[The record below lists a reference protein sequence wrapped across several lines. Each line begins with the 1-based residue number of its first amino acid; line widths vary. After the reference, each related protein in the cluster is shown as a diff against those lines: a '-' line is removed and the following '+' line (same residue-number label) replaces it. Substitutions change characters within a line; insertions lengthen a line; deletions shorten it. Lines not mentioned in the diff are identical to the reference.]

1 MFAPQSRGSGH
12 GLIGSH
18 ACRKAA
24 RMTEAS
30 RGYRRIGD
38 YALIGDAHS
47 VALIASD
54 GSIDWYC
61 CPRFDSPAVFC
72 RLLDAGNGGY
82 YRVGPTTPH
91 TTSRSY
97 VGETNVLA
105 TTFTTDTGRIRVTD
119 LMPMGIDTG
128 RGRASTHE
136 SHRILRLIEGVA
148 GAVECEVRFRPT
160 FRFASGHTEVQP
172 CEGGA
177 VARARDE
184 WLVLACSFPLHNDV
198 SWSVSGRKTIVAGD
212 RVSIAMTYHARRAP
226 DISDFDLTS
235 FDDQLEGTL
244 RYWRSWSDGCTYDGP
259 YHALVRRSALALKLL
274 TFAPT
279 GALLAAPTTSLPEVV
294 GGVGNWD
301 YRYTWLRD
309 AAMSLDALMLIGYH
323 EEAERFFDWLENL
336 CLRCTGGLQIMY
348 AIDGEPTPAEST
360 LDHLEGYRA
369 SRPVRVGNGAGHQ
382 TQLDV
387 YGHVIDAVS
396 ICHERR
402 GVPIRAELWSLL
414 RQFADQAAA
423 RWREPDHGPWE
434 VRGERRHYLYTK
446 LFCWVA
452 LDRAMRIAEQRGE
465 SGRRI
470 ERWRG
475 ERDELRGTILERGF
489 DAHVGAFTYVF
500 DDPTLDAG
508 ALVVPL
514 VNFLSPNDSRVRATM
529 LKVREQLSVDGLVY
543 RNFTPE
549 FEGEGTFTLCSCW
562 LAENLILAGRL
573 DEARTLFERIAG
585 HASDLGLLSEEIDAA
600 TGQLLG
606 NYPQGYSHLALIR
619 TAVRLAQAESSHAK
633 RPKTRAKDGIGS

>member
-1 MFAPQSRGSGH
+1 MNA
-12 GLIGSH
+12 SH
-18 ACRKAA
+18 RA
-24 RMTEAS
+24 
-30 RGYRRIGD
+30 YRPIAD
-38 YALIGDAHS
+38 YAIIGDAHTA
-47 VALIASD
+47 ALVASD
-54 GSIDWYC
+54 GSIDWCC
-61 CPRFDSPAVFC
+61 CPRFDSPAIFC
-72 RLLDAGNGGY
+72 RLLDAGRGGY

-91 TTSRSY
+91 TSSRSY

-119 LMPMGIDTG
+119 LMPMGADAGSG
-128 RGRASTHE
+128 RTSTDE
-136 SHRILRLIEGVA
+136 SHRILRLIEGIA
-148 GAVECEVRFRPT
+148 GTVECEVRFRPT
-160 FRFASGHTEVQP
+160 FGFATERTEVQP

-177 VARARDE
+177 VARSRDE
-184 WLVLACSFPLHNDV
+184 VLVLGCPIPLHHDV
-198 SWSVSGRKTIVAGD
+198 SSSVSGRRMIVAGD
-212 RVSIAMTYHARRAP
+212 RVWLAMTYRARRAP
-226 DISDFDLTS
+226 QTSDFDLTRS
-235 FDDQLEGTL
+235 DDQLEHTL
-244 RYWRSWSDGCTYDGP
+244 RYWRSWSDACTYEGP
-259 YHALVRRSALALKLL
+259 YHPLVRRSALALKLL

-279 GALLAAPTTSLPEVV
+279 GALVAAPTTSLPEVI

-323 EEAERFFDWLENL
+323 EEAERFFDWLEHL
-336 CLRCTGGLQIMY
+336 CLRCTGGLHIMY
-348 AIDGEPTPAEST
+348 SIDGSPTPTET
-360 LDHLEGYRA
+360 TVDHLEGYCA
-369 SRPVRVGNGAGHQ
+369 SRPVRIGNGAGHQ

-434 VRGERRHYLYTK
+434 VRSERRHYVYTK
-446 LFCWVA
+446 VFCWVA
-452 LDRAMRIAEQRGE
+452 LDRTLRIAERRGE
-465 SGRRI
+465 SG
-470 ERWRG
+470 EQCDRWRR
-475 ERDELRGTILERGF
+475 ERDELRRTIIERGF

-500 DDPTLDAG
+500 DEPTLDAG

-514 VNFLSPNDSRVRATM
+514 VNFLPPNDPRVRSTM
-529 LKVREQLSVDGLVY
+529 RKIREQLSVDGLAY

-549 FEGEGTFTLCSCW
+549 LKGEGAFTLCSYW

-573 DEARTLFERIAG
+573 DEARVLFEGLAS
-585 HASDLGLLSEEIDAA
+585 HASDLGLLSEEIDAP

-619 TAVRLAQAESSHAK
+619 TAVRLAEAEAEHAK
-633 RPKTRAKDGIGS
+633 RATARATNQLPA